1 MSGKTVLWMLI
12 VVMSLAACSHTSNSG
27 AEKKGAGEPGSI
39 TVAGSTALLPLVK
52 QAAQEYQQRHP
63 GVKISVSG
71 GGSRVGITQAANKG
85 ADIGDS
91 DIDAPGQPNLVD
103 HKIAIA
109 TFAIV
114 TNDDAG
120 VKNLS
125 KKQLQDIFSARVTN
139 WKAVGGNDK
148 KIVIINRPSSSGTRT
163 VFVQRLMDNVQPTQA
178 GLTQDSSGTV
188 VSTVKQTPGA
198 VSYVAT
204 SYLKGGGLTKVSID
218 GIAPSDVAVLN
229 KTYPFWSYEHMF
241 TSGEANGNAADFIR
255 YVQNDKA
262 LLKQLGFM
270 ASAGV
275 KAK

>member
-27 AEKKGAGEPGSI
+27 EEKKGAGEPGSI

>member
-1 MSGKTVLWMLI
+1 MSRKTTLGMLI
-12 VVMSLAACSHTSNSG
+12 LALSLAACSHTSNSG

-85 ADIGDS
+85 ADIGNS

-103 HKIAIA
+103 HKIAVA
-109 TFAIV
+109 TFAVV

-148 KIVIINRPSSSGTRT
+148 KIVIINRPSSSGTRA

-188 VSTVKQTPGA
+188 VSTVKQTPGS

-218 GIAPSDVAVLN
+218 GIAPSGAAVLN

-275 KAK
+275 KVK

>member
-1 MSGKTVLWMLI
+1 MSGKIALWMITL
-12 VVMSLAACSHTSNSG
+12 VMSFAACSNTNNSG
-27 AEKKGAGEPGSI
+27 AEKKGAGESGSI

-63 GVKISVSG
+63 AVKISVSG

-91 DIDAPGQPNLVD
+91 DIDAPGQTNLVD
-103 HKIAIA
+103 HKVAVA
-109 TFAIV
+109 TFAVV
-114 TNDDAG
+114 TNSNTAI
-120 VKNLS
+120 KNLS

-139 WKAVGGNDK
+139 WKAVGGNDA
-148 KIVIINRPSSSGTRT
+148 KIVIINRPSSSGTRA
-163 VFVQRLMDNVQPTQA
+163 VFVQRLMNNQQPTQA

-204 SYLKGGGLTKVSID
+204 SYLKGGGLTQVSID
-218 GIAPSDVAVLN
+218 GVAPSDAAVMN

-241 TSGEANGNAADFIR
+241 TNGQASGNVADFIR

-270 ASAGV
+270 TSAGV
-275 KAK
+275 KGK